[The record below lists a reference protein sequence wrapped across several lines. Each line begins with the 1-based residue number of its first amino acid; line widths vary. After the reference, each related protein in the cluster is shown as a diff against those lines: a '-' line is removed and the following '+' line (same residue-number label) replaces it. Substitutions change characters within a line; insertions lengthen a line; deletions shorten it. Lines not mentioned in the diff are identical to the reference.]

1 MTVQINRPLQA
12 WLGENDT
19 DIAAYLN
26 QLNDANVS
34 QFIRDCIRARMG
46 QGTASAIADIRAA
59 LQIIEIE
66 QLKKP

>member
-1 MTVQINRPLQA
+1 MINQPLQI
-12 WLGENDT
+12 WLGEH
-19 DIAAYLN
+19 DIDIDEYLD
-26 QLNDANVS
+26 QLGGNKS
-34 QFIRDCIRARMG
+34 QFVRDCIRARMG